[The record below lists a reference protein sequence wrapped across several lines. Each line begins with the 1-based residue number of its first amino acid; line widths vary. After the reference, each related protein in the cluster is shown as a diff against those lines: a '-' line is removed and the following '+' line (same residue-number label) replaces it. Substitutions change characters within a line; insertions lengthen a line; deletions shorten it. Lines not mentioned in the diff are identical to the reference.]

1 MRIFNILILFVLIGL
16 FASCSGGKQISTTMQ
31 NGETAYQSGNY
42 NDALQHFETVIAY
55 YEQNDRSKEC
65 PVYAEAA
72 SSASQLGQ
80 TEKAINYLKQDQYSN
95 FVNADTYYS
104 LAGLYQEIDN
114 MSKEME
120 ELETYVSKYPDGDKI
135 VAVHSRLFELYVE
148 SQNWTEAEKEWKKL
162 PEESKATAIKLEEY
176 FQVNKA
182 IDNDSICGLIA
193 TDLLKIDENNLV
205 GLDWTA
211 KKYFW
216 KAENRYQ
223 HELKAYEKNKT
234 NKQYKKLL
242 KTLDIVSADFK
253 TSLGYFKK
261 FYTIDPNP
269 GTAKYMGN
277 IYNRL
282 DDKKKADYFYRIA
295 KGND

>member
-16 FASCSGGKQISTTMQ
+16 FACCSGGKQISTTMQ

-65 PVYAEAA
+65 PVYAKAA
-72 SSASQLGQ
+72 NTAKQLGL
-80 TEKAINYLKQDQYSN
+80 TEKAIGYLKQDQYSN

-114 MSKEME
+114 LSKEME

-135 VAVHSRLFELYVE
+135 VEVHSCLFELYVE
-148 SQNWTEAEKEWKKL
+148 SQNWTEAEKAWNNL
-162 PEESKATAIKLEEY
+162 PGEVKSTSVKLEEY
-176 FQVNKA
+176 FQVNEA
-182 IDNDSICGLIA
+182 IDNDSVCGLIA
-193 TDLLKIDENNLV
+193 ADLLKIDENNLP

-223 HELKAYEKNKT
+223 DELKAYEKNKT
-234 NKQYKKLL
+234 NKQYNKLL
-242 KTLDIVSADFK
+242 KALDIVSADFK
-253 TSLGYFKK
+253 TSLDYFKK

-269 GTAKYMGN
+269 GTAKYLGN

-282 DDKKKADYFYRIA
+282 DDKKKADYYYRIA